1 MRTPG
6 FLLSTLA
13 LTALLCSCNSVT
25 GVEDLVFEGQ
35 TGSGS
40 GTGTENAYTGTLSV
54 PGIVIQDAQGVS
66 ITQIALYQGVKAKL
80 MENGVDAANTVAI
93 VANRDAW
100 MRVFLAVDPA
110 KYDGKQV
117 IARLTI
123 DGVKDPIEQLVT
135 PNPTPSE
142 EAIPSTVNFDIPAAM
157 MRPGFAYRVELLQG
171 TDIMLPNNP
180 GSHYPAEDQF
190 APTNAADIGKSLKI
204 VLVPFKYGAD
214 GSNRLPDTSQKMLD
228 GYRDEFRA
236 MYPAPDVELTLHEPV
251 QYNKDVDPGGFGWDQ
266 LLGYLGNIR
275 SQDQAAF
282 DVYYYGIFSPASNLG
297 SYCGG
302 GCVAGLGNIAGVGDA
317 YSRAAIGLGMSDDGG
332 ATAWETAVHEIG
344 HTHGRQHAP
353 CGGAAGVD
361 PQFPYKGAK
370 LGAWGYN
377 QLTKKLFNPDT
388 TTDVMGYCLPIWAS
402 DYTWNALSERIKAV
416 NGFGAKIIVP
426 PDLMN
431 LTYDRARID
440 ADGELHWMDPVTI
453 DFPPQNEPMDITVET
468 PQGPQTIKGHFYGYD
483 HLPGGVVLWPQAG
496 GPSKGVSF
504 EWHGKVLSL

>member
-6 FLLSTLA
+6 FLLSTIA
-13 LTALLCSCNSVT
+13 TAAFLCSCNAVT
-25 GVEDLVFEGQ
+25 GAEDLVFEGQ

-40 GTGTENAYTGTLSV
+40 GSGTGTENSYTGTLSM
-54 PGIVIQDAQGVS
+54 PGIVIQDAQGVT
-66 ITQIALYQGVKAKL
+66 ITQVAVYQGVKATL
-80 MENGVDAANTVAI
+80 MENGADAANTVSI
-93 VANRDAW
+93 VANRDTL
-100 MRVFLAVDPA
+100 MRVFVAIDPA
-110 KYDGKQV
+110 KYDGKEMM
-117 IARLTI
+117 ARLTI
-123 DGVKDPIEQLVT
+123 NGVKDPIEQLVT

-142 EAIPSTVNFDIPAAM
+142 EAIPSTINFNIPAASM
-157 MRPGFAYRVELLQG
+157 LPGFSYRIELLQG
-171 TDIMLPNNP
+171 TDVMLPNNP
-180 GSHYPAEDQF
+180 GSVYPAEDQF
-190 APTNAADIGKSLKI
+190 APTNTADVGKSLKI

-236 MYPAPDVELTLHEPV
+236 MYPTPDVELTLHDPV
-251 QYNKDVDPGGFGWDQ
+251 QYNKTVSANGSGWDQ
-266 LLGYLGNIR
+266 LLGYLGTLR
-275 SQDQAAF
+275 SQDQAGF
-282 DVYYYGIFSPASNLG
+282 DVYYYGIFSPAANLNI
-297 SYCGG
+297 YCGG

-361 PQFPYKGAK
+361 PQFPYQGAK
-370 LGAWGYN
+370 LGKWGYN
-377 QLTKKLFNPDT
+377 QLTQQLFNPDK

-402 DYTWNALSERIKAV
+402 DYTWNALFERIKAV
-416 NGFGAKIIVP
+416 NGAKIVVP
-426 PDLMN
+426 PELMN

-440 ADGELHWMDPVTI
+440 ADGQLHWMEPVTI
-453 DFPPQNEPMDITVET
+453 DIPPQNEPIDIEVET
-468 PQGPQTIKGHFYGYD
+468 PQGPQTITGHFYGYD

-504 EWHGKVLSL
+504 TWQGQVMSL